1 MTDAPAPEPV
11 EWPLVSVIMPTRGRP
26 ELVRE
31 SIAAVVAQTYPGP
44 IECLVVHDQEPPD
57 EDLTGLGAPRREV
70 TVAGNTHKPGLAGA
84 RNTGLDAARGAIIAT
99 CDDDDIWHPEKLTSQ
114 VERLQREPGLLVVG
128 SGIRLLLPGKVVE
141 WPGRTEHVSYQLLL
155 RNRVKELH
163 SSTLVMRREVFE
175 AAGPYDEELPRGYA
189 EDYDWVLR
197 AARAGQ
203 VGIVTRPLADI
214 RKDGRSWYAG
224 GAENAALAL
233 EYMLAKHPD
242 IAACRRGHARILG
255 QIAFAR
261 SSLGERRPAIRYATR
276 AFVRWPVSPYPYI
289 AFVHAATRIHPRH
302 LLRAARLFRRGM
314 A

>member
-1 MTDAPAPEPV
+1 MTDVPAPEPGR
-11 EWPLVSVIMPTRGRP
+11 WPLVSVIMPTRGRP

-44 IECLVVHDQEPPD
+44 IECLVVHDQESPD
-57 EDLTGLGAPRREV
+57 EELTRLGAPRREV

-84 RNTGLDAARGAIIAT
+84 RNTGLDAARGTIIAT
-99 CDDDDIWHPEKLTSQ
+99 CDDDDVWHPDKLTSQ
-114 VERLQREPGLLVVG
+114 VERLRQEPGLLVVG
-128 SGIRLLLPGKVVE
+128 SGIRLLLPGKVAE
-141 WPGRTEHVSYQLLL
+141 WPGRAEHVSYQLLL

-163 SSTLVMRREVFE
+163 SSTLVMRREAFDK
-175 AAGPYDEELPRGYA
+175 AGRYDEELPRGYA

-233 EYMLAKHPD
+233 EHMLAKHPD
-242 IAACRRGHARILG
+242 IAASRRGHARMLG

-261 SSLGERRPAIRYATR
+261 SSLGERGPAIRYATK
-276 AFVRWPVSPYPYI
+276 AFVRWPISPYPYI

>member
-1 MTDAPAPEPV
+1 M
-11 EWPLVSVIMPTRGRP
+11 
-26 ELVRE
+26 
-31 SIAAVVAQTYPGP
+31 
-44 IECLVVHDQEPPD
+44 
-57 EDLTGLGAPRREV
+57 
-70 TVAGNTHKPGLAGA
+70 
-84 RNTGLDAARGAIIAT
+84 
-99 CDDDDIWHPEKLTSQ
+99 
-114 VERLQREPGLLVVG
+114 
-128 SGIRLLLPGKVVE
+128 LPGKVVE
-141 WPGRTEHVSYQLLL
+141 WPGRAEHVSYQLLL

-163 SSTLVMRREVFE
+163 SSTLVMRREAFDTV
-175 AAGPYDEELPRGYA
+175 GRYDEELPRGYA

-203 VGIVTRPLADI
+203 IGIVTRPLADI

-242 IAACRRGHARILG
+242 IAASARGHARMLG

-261 SSLGERRPAIRYATR
+261 SALGERGPAIRYAAK
-276 AFVRWPVSPYPYI
+276 AFTRWPISPYPYI
-289 AFVHAATRIHPRH
+289 AFVHAATRLHPRH